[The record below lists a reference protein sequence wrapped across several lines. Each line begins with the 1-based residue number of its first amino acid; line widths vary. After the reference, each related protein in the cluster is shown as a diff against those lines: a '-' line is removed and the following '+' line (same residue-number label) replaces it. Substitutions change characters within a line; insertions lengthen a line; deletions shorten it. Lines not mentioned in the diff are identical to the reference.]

1 MFSSTK
7 NSDYCDSTCRMVNL
21 LEKLSLKEQRILA
34 RLLYDWKKRDQRRHP
49 RIFCSIITE
58 YRALDHVYK
67 DTIKNIS
74 LGGAY
79 IDSKQHFPV
88 NLEINQSFFFPN
100 FEIPIQLKSQI
111 IWTGLDGFGVQF
123 EESDREK

>member
-1 MFSSTK
+1 MGK
-7 NSDYCDSTCRMVNL
+7 L
-21 LEKLSLKEQRILA
+21 IEKLSIEEHRILA
-34 RLLYDWKKRDQRRHP
+34 KVLNEWEKKDQRRHP
-49 RIFCSIITE
+49 RISCSIITE
-58 YRALDHVYK
+58 YHALNHVHK

-111 IWTGLDGFGVQF
+111 IWTGPDGFGVQF